1 MAWTETVLL
10 QGHATNNS
18 ARSVFQIQDCYNTQ
32 VFVEIG
38 SWSYSRTIQSKES
51 FDDVVVPD
59 TPASLPSKAFFSCC
73 KWNSRDKKF
82 GLAPCLLVPSGAVA
96 QSWRLD
102 PGSV

>member
-18 ARSVFQIQDCYNTQ
+18 ARSVFQIQDCYNTL

-38 SWSYSRTIQSKES
+38 SWSYSRTIQSKER

-59 TPASLPSKAFFSCC
+59 TPASLPSKAFVSCC
-73 KWNSRDKKF
+73 KWNLRDTKVRFASPLRDPSSRSI
-82 GLAPCLLVPSGAVA
+82 LEA
-96 QSWRLD
+96 
-102 PGSV
+102 